1 MSIHSLILID
11 VLEKEIEYYK
21 TLLEPHDTGHIHTT
35 ISFLQQRINNLK
47 GKKEWPFDKSNSS
60 V

>member
-1 MSIHSLILID
+1 MVHDLVRIE
-11 VLEKEIEYYK
+11 VLEQEIEYYK
-21 TLLEPHDTGHIHTT
+21 TLIEPTDTGHIYTT
-35 ISFLQQRINNLK
+35 ISFLQERIRNLK